1 MVDMPSPI
9 ASSAAQSAYQ
19 SREVA
24 KLRDAGAAAE
34 AGAAGRQTAAV
45 DEAGRTVDTADADDR
60 VFTDAEGQGSQG
72 RSAEQPDAQPE
83 SSSEAQPASPH
94 GGITTDPDGRLHVDV
109 EA

>member
-1 MVDMPSPI
+1 MADMPSPI

-24 KLRDAGAAAE
+24 QERDARRSQQTQAATQQV
-34 AGAAGRQTAAV
+34 RSI

-72 RSAEQPDAQPE
+72 RSTDNPVPSAPE
-83 SSSEAQPASPH
+83 ENQREESE
-94 GGITTDPDGRLHVDV
+94 GITRDADGQIHVDLQ
-109 EA
+109 A